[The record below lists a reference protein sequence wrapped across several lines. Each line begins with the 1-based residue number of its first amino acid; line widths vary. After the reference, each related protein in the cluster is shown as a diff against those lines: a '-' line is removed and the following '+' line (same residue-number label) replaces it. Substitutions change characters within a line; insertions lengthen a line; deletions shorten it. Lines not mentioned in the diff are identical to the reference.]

1 MTKYAVQA
9 ETCPA
14 PGLAY
19 HGSTRTVWLLARRI
33 PPMSPNTPIFGFVPA
48 LALALAACAAPPA
61 DPPAAADAADAG
73 VKVFKARG
81 AVQCAGRGVAPDAM
95 RAELERAGVRVS
107 SAGCGSDGRMRPAMC
122 GATTGEINLFDIAAA
137 DLTAARALG
146 FAPLTE
152 LGGGAETV
160 PCR

>member
-1 MTKYAVQA
+1 MLSNTHVISNAATGNSCQINDQSGGGGVYAA
-9 ETCPA
+9 S
-14 PGLAY
+14 AY
-19 HGSTRTVWLLARRI
+19 
-33 PPMSPNTPIFGFVPA
+33 NT
-48 LALALAACAAPPA
+48 AAVS
-61 DPPAAADAADAG
+61 G
-73 VKVFKARG
+73 VLFQG
-81 AVQCAGRGVAPDAM
+81 N
-95 RAELERAGVRVS
+95 

>member
-1 MTKYAVQA
+1 M
-9 ETCPA
+9 
-14 PGLAY
+14 
-19 HGSTRTVWLLARRI
+19 
-33 PPMSPNTPIFGFVPA
+33 
-48 LALALAACAAPPA
+48 
-61 DPPAAADAADAG
+61 
-73 VKVFKARG
+73 
-81 AVQCAGRGVAPDAM
+81 
-95 RAELERAGVRVS
+95 RVS